1 MINEDF
7 SRRIEESKAELRRIS
22 KQEAPPVSSGKAF
35 LMPYQEEE
43 RPQPELLSTPVV
55 QSPPKAQ
62 PRPMPNG
69 PQQQPSRQGAMTRKP
84 LLEQDQLIL
93 VLVMMLLIKE
103 KADITLILAILYIL
117 VA

>member
-22 KQEAPPVSSGKAF
+22 KQETPPVSSGKAF
-35 LMPYQEEE
+35 LMPYQEEDCPRTE
-43 RPQPELLSTPVV
+43 PQPTPVV
-55 QSPPKAQ
+55 QSPQKNQ
-62 PRPMPNG
+62 PRPSPKG
-69 PQQQPSRQGAMTRKP
+69 PPQQPSRQGTMLRKP
-84 LLEQDQLIL
+84 ILEQDQLIL

>member
-22 KQEAPPVSSGKAF
+22 KQEAPPISSGKAF

-43 RPQPELLSTPVV
+43 RPQPEPPSTPVV

-62 PRPMPNG
+62 PRSMPNVH
-69 PQQQPSRQGAMTRKP
+69 QQTSRQGVMMRKP

-93 VLVMMLLIKE
+93 ILVMMLLIKE